1 MFRFVI
7 RRSVDNQYYWE
18 IVAGN
23 NQVLAVS
30 ETYVSKS
37 GALNAISAVKA
48 SAATAPVV
56 DQSTE
61 TSRRALP

>member
-18 IVAGN
+18 IVAAN

-30 ETYVSKS
+30 ETYVSKQ
-37 GALNAISAVKA
+37 GAQNAIAAVKA
-48 SAATAPVV
+48 SAANAPVV

-61 TSRRALP
+61 PSRRSLP